1 MSQAPAKQPDKQP
14 VNEPAA
20 DVHASALVIDGHA
33 DTPQRFADEA
43 WDFTGPLTTPGSPGG
58 MINLATARAGNLA
71 AEFFAI
77 WVDPA
82 QFPPERSARRALT
95 LIDAVREQVRRHP
108 AELALCTSPA
118 EILAARADGRFAM
131 LLGIEGGHAIENSL
145 SLLRAY
151 YALGVRYM
159 TLTWANSNDW
169 AESSTD
175 LRSAET
181 EPAESDPNVPRRA
194 AGLTSFG
201 VEVIA
206 EMNRLGMMID
216 VSHASDQTFADV
228 LAATCAPILASH
240 SSCRALA
247 KSPRN
252 LTDEQLRAL
261 AANGGVCM
269 VNFYSAFIDED
280 YRLAFNAL
288 RPERSAAHAALA
300 AEFAD
305 RDEPVPFH
313 RSNQID
319 RDFAARVPRPPLASL
334 IEHFDHVI
342 QVAGID
348 HVGIGTDFDGI
359 SSLPAEIDSAADLP
373 KITAAL
379 LARGRSPM
387 DLHKLLGGNLMRLF
401 AAVQSAAT
409 TERRE
414 P

>member
-1 MSQAPAKQPDKQP
+1 
-14 VNEPAA
+14 
-20 DVHASALVIDGHA
+20 
-33 DTPQRFADEA
+33 
-43 WDFTGPLTTPGSPGG
+43 
-58 MINLATARAGNLA
+58 
-71 AEFFAI
+71 
-77 WVDPA
+77 
-82 QFPPERSARRALT
+82 
-95 LIDAVREQVRRHP
+95 
-108 AELALCTSPA
+108 
-118 EILAARADGRFAM
+118 
-131 LLGIEGGHAIENSL
+131 
-145 SLLRAY
+145 
-151 YALGVRYM
+151 M

-181 EPAESDPNVPRRA
+181 EPAESDPNVPRRTP
-194 AGLTSFG
+194 GLTPFG
-201 VEVIA
+201 IEVIA
-206 EMNRLGMMID
+206 EMSRLGMMID

-359 SSLPAEIDSAADLP
+359 SSLPEEIGSAADLP
-373 KITAAL
+373 RITAAL